1 MHLGS
6 LAGGLGCFPFDAEV
20 YPPATDS
27 PGTRNGLR
35 SLPEFGNLVGPLVQ
49 TVLYGRNG
57 IDPRLYLN
65 IFRRE
70 PDISELD

>member
-6 LAGGLGCFPFDAEV
+6 LAGGLGCFPLDAEV

-27 PGTRNGLR
+27 RSSLSGLR
-35 SLPEFGNLVGPLVQ
+35 SLPDFGKLVGPLDQ
-49 TVLYGRNG
+49 TVLYGRQG
-57 IDPRLYLN
+57 IYPRLYLN
-65 IFRRE
+65 IFRGE

>member
-1 MHLGS
+1 M
-6 LAGGLGCFPFDAEV
+6 PD
-20 YPPATDS
+20 
-27 PGTRNGLR
+27 
-35 SLPEFGNLVGPLVQ
+35 FGKLVGPLGQ
-49 TVLYGRNG
+49 TVLYGRHG

>member
-1 MHLGS
+1 M
-6 LAGGLGCFPFDAEV
+6 PD
-20 YPPATDS
+20 
-27 PGTRNGLR
+27 
-35 SLPEFGNLVGPLVQ
+35 FGKLVGPLDQ
-49 TVLYGRNG
+49 TVLYGRHG

>member
-1 MHLGS
+1 MDLGS

-27 PGTRNGLR
+27 RSKRSGLR
-35 SLPEFGNLVGPLVQ
+35 SLPEFGKLVGPLVQ
-49 TVLYGRNG
+49 TVLYGHNAY
-57 IDPRLYLN
+57 DPRLYLN

>member
-1 MHLGS
+1 MYLGT

-27 PGTRNGLR
+27 RSSRDGLR
-35 SLPEFGNLVGPLVQ
+35 SLPDFGNLVGPLDQ
-49 TVLYGRNG
+49 TVLYGRHG
-57 IDPRLYLN
+57 VHPRLYLN

-70 PDISELD
+70 RDISELD

>member
-1 MHLGS
+1 MYLGT

-27 PGTRNGLR
+27 RGRRDGLR
-35 SLPEFGNLVGPLVQ
+35 SLPSFGKLVGPLEK
-49 TVLYGRNG
+49 TVLYGRHA
-57 IDPRLYLN
+57 IDARLYLN

-70 PDISELD
+70 PDITELD

>member
-1 MHLGS
+1 MDLGT
-6 LAGGLGCFPFDAEV
+6 LAVGLGCFPLDAEV

-27 PGTRNGLR
+27 RSNRDGLR
-35 SLPEFGNLVGPLVQ
+35 SLPDFGNLVGPLGQ
-49 TVLYGRNG
+49 TVLYGQNA

-70 PDISELD
+70 PDITELD

>member
-1 MHLGS
+1 MHLGA

-27 PGTRNGLR
+27 RGRRSGLR
-35 SLPEFGNLVGPLVQ
+35 SLPEVGNLVGPLVQ
-49 TVLYGRNG
+49 TVLYGHYAINLT
-57 IDPRLYLN
+57 LYLN